1 MNTHFNK
8 VILTGMLSTLI
19 TCFSCEKILETDL
32 PENQMQ
38 SETVFE
44 NLQTANSVLSGL
56 YAGLFDA
63 SPIAGDQSGYY
74 MGIYTDDLNFYALS
88 NTSGLLEIAN
98 NTLIDSNS
106 TTASFWS
113 SAYQKIYI
121 CNTILEGIEDS
132 KGISEADKKRIKGEA
147 LTIRSLLFFYLQQ
160 VYGDIPYPVT
170 TNYMI
175 NQSISK
181 TQVEEVSHRLES
193 DLQEAVD
200 LLPDAYR
207 NTERIYINK
216 KSAQLLLAK
225 VYMQHLKPQLA
236 EVLLKNIVQSPLYHF
251 QTDITKVFNKT
262 GTHIIWQLKPKN
274 NTDAV
279 KEATAYYFA
288 NAAPLFVALSPSL
301 VSSFSTGDL
310 RKQYWMAP
318 VSVGANTWYRVEKY
332 KVRSNNTTEY
342 SVVLR
347 LEEVYLL
354 LAEALARQNKI
365 AEALPYINPLRQRA
379 AQPLLN
385 ASVSQQILL
394 ADILAENRKE
404 FFTEMGN
411 RFLTLKRFGSLD
423 ILLQTKPNWKD
434 YHRLW
439 PVPQKDIL
447 LNANL
452 NPQNSG
458 Y

>member
-8 VILTGMLSTLI
+8 IILAGLLSILM

-56 YAGLFDA
+56 YAGLFDV
-63 SPIAGDQSGYY
+63 SPISGDQSGYF

-106 TTASFWS
+106 TTASYWS

-132 KGISEADKKRIKGEA
+132 KGISEADKNRIKGET

-160 VYGDIPYPVT
+160 IYGDIPYPVT
-170 TNYMI
+170 TNYII

-181 TQVEEVSHRLES
+181 TPIMEVSNRLES
-193 DLQEAVD
+193 DLQEAVN

-207 NTERIYINK
+207 NIERIYINK

-225 VYMQHLKPQLA
+225 VYMQHLKTQQA
-236 EVLLKNIVQSPLYHF
+236 EILLKNIVQSSLYNF
-251 QTDITKVFNKT
+251 QTDITKVFTKT
-262 GTHIIWQLKPKN
+262 STHIIWQLKPKN
-274 NTDAV
+274 SSDAV

-288 NAAPLFVALSPSL
+288 NAAPLFVAISPSL
-301 VSSFSTGDL
+301 ISSFSTGDL

-318 VSVGANTWYRVEKY
+318 VNVGSNTWYRAEKY

-342 SVVLR
+342 SIVLR
-347 LEEVYLL
+347 LEEAYLL

-365 AEALPYINPLRQRA
+365 PEALPYVNSLRQRA
-379 AQPLLN
+379 AQPLLT
-385 ASVSQQILL
+385 ASVSQNILL

-411 RFLTLKRFGSLD
+411 RFLTLKRFDLLD
-423 ILLQTKPNWKD
+423 TLVETKPNWKG
-434 YHRLW
+434 YHKIW
-439 PVPQKDIL
+439 PIPQKDIL